1 MGLGIWGGGR
11 IWVRAFNVARPR
23 LEKTYRERLTIG
35 DRYCISFLSGHRRGR
50 PGERACE
57 SNASGRVCSRAR
69 ACACKQTLGAL
80 RPLCFP
86 LLGRK
91 LVSALTPPSSLSAAE
106 AFSHLGAPGV
116 KRITRHCYC
125 KCWKRGAVC
134 LGYMQRT
141 PSQIPGW
148 DVCPACLCT
157 TKEAAGKAIQSS
169 PRPFRKT
176 WANREGKTLNCAG
189 EGP

>member
-1 MGLGIWGGGR
+1 MG
-11 IWVRAFNVARPR
+11 
-23 LEKTYRERLTIG
+23 KTYRAHLTIG

-50 PGERACE
+50 PGEELGSQMPVDGCAR
-57 SNASGRVCSRAR
+57 GHGRAR
-69 ACACKQTLGAL
+69 VNKPSALCAPSA
-80 RPLCFP
+80 P

-116 KRITRHCYC
+116 KGL
-125 KCWKRGAVC
+125 RGIAIVNA
-134 LGYMQRT
+134 GN
-141 PSQIPGW
+141 GE
-148 DVCPACLCT
+148 LCAWAT
-157 TKEAAGKAIQSS
+157 CNAHQPNIWMGCVPCVPVHDQGGCGKSDTELP

>member
-1 MGLGIWGGGR
+1 M
-11 IWVRAFNVARPR
+11 WVRAFSVA
-23 LEKTYRERLTIG
+23 EATIG
-35 DRYCISFLSGHRRGR
+35 EDIPGTFDNRRSILHQFPFRAQEGPAGR
-50 PGERACE
+50 RACE

-80 RPLCFP
+80 RPLCSSSREKTSVRPNAPFESVCRRGIFP
-86 LLGRK
+86 SGGSRR
-91 LVSALTPPSSLSAAE
+91 E
-106 AFSHLGAPGV
+106 
-116 KRITRHCYC
+116 RITRHCYC

-169 PRPFRKT
+169 PHAPFVKLGLTERAK
-176 WANREGKTLNCAG
+176 R
-189 EGP
+189 